1 VGVAKAGV
9 EDGVELIGG
18 SAVIGP
24 LGQVLARAATSGDEL
39 VVARLDLD
47 QMLPARRRWDFLG
60 RRQPQH
66 YGVLLQPVPA
76 PQPDR

>member
-1 VGVAKAGV
+1 MGARAQ
-9 EDGVELIGG
+9 
-18 SAVIGP
+18 GP
-24 LGQVLARAATSGDEL
+24 ARAATSGDEL

-66 YGVLLQPVPA
+66 YGRVLQPVPA
-76 PQPDR
+76 PRPDR